1 MPFTT
6 NMSGT
11 TQVDNSLVLAY
22 DQAFIVAHDQ
32 ENVMDGLVQ
41 YRADIGAKSIEF
53 PKYSNLALVT
63 AALTED
69 EDVTSEAMSDSQ
81 IILTPAEYGKAV
93 TRTSLASLQSGGK
106 VDVAAATLVGKN
118 MAASRNK
125 LACLA
130 LDASTNVWSGATGSV
145 AAGSIHATNDIMSGA
160 ILGKVLN
167 KLSRASVPGISGS
180 EYVLVC
186 HDDVIADIRAG
197 ASAGDWA
204 EVAKY
209 ADAMQVLRN
218 EVGMYKGFRVIRNNH
233 ATYADQTGAGT
244 VDEYNSY
251 AIGFN
256 ALGLAVSKEPGM
268 VATGP
273 FDKLARFVNLGW
285 YGVMKYGIIDAD
297 ACWKIVTSSS
307 VGNNAA

>member
-11 TQVDNSLVLAY
+11 TQVDNSIVLAY

-32 ENVMDGLVQ
+32 ENVMDGLVE
-41 YRADIGAKSIEF
+41 YRANIGAKSIEF

-63 AALTED
+63 SGLTED

-81 IILTPAEYGKAV
+81 IKLTPEEYGKVV
-93 TRTSLASLQSGGK
+93 TRTTLASLQSGGK

-118 MAASRNK
+118 MASSRNK

-130 LDASTNVWSGATGSV
+130 LDASTNVWSGAAGNV
-145 AAGSIHATNDIMSGA
+145 AAGSISGTTDIMSGA
-160 ILGKVLN
+160 ILNKVYN
-167 KLSRASVPGISGS
+167 KLSRASVPGLGGQ
-180 EYVLVC
+180 EYVLVA
-186 HDDVIADIRAG
+186 HDDVITDLRAE
-197 ASAGDWA
+197 SAWVD
-204 EVAKY
+204 VAKY
-209 ADAMQVLRN
+209 ADAVQVLRN
-218 EVGMYKGFRVIRNNH
+218 EVGMYKGFRVVKNNH

-285 YGVMKYGIIDAD
+285 YGVFKYGIIDTD

-307 VGNNAA
+307 VGANAS